1 MAKGLKGAFGRA
13 RHFHIALGAS
23 TILISGL
30 GAPAFAQVQQVPS
43 PTLTAPDLSQQSA
56 RAPAISV
63 TPGWK
68 SMVDVPSISPEAE
81 RTLQLKKQKALNQ
94 PATTAKQSSQTTAAL
109 SAATLS
115 VSQSTAQSPL
125 SITELARSL
134 KFDPDLIY
142 QFVHDNVA
150 FVPIYGVQK
159 GAVGALVDGAG
170 TPFDQAD
177 LMVQLLRASGFT
189 ANYMLG
195 EVYLTPAQFQS
206 WYGVDVSSACS
217 TWKVPAAGR
226 IPLFNYW
233 SQSYC
238 DAPMAAMRLT
248 HIWVKVNIGGTWYM
262 FDPSFKS
269 HTTVTGLSAATLA
282 SATGYNQTTFLTNAR
297 SGATITADY
306 AQNINR
312 TNIRSNLAT
321 YSNNL
326 VSYLKTN
333 KPDARLEDVIG
344 GRKIDPV
351 VGTLRQASLPYQYSG
366 STPTEMVSI
375 PDTYRVTLRV
385 QYQGIDQTFFS
396 DQLAGK
402 RLTITYT
409 ASNVPELRLDGAL
422 VASGTAPA
430 LNSWTNATLS
440 TNHQAYSDTGAN
452 ISIQPALFAAPDR
465 NYAIANAWGPTG
477 KGSIELHRRRIVAA
491 KAAGNADTSEPVLG
505 EVSTLIAANWTA
517 EITRMTDIHGQLAGT
532 VPLIHQ
538 NLGIAGQNGSPFVD
552 LGGNIWD
559 NPLKAYDS
567 ANEYKRFVASAILQ
581 AGHFSILEGQNIQEV
596 TGVSAVSTTKLFDIA
611 VTNGNKIYDATS
623 ANYTT
628 TVRPNLKLYQAGVLS
643 GIDSQVAGGWRII
656 TPEYGNLVENHYTGS
671 GYHGEKDNSGS
682 FFLFEFINGT
692 LSGGVAGTPGTPSG
706 SGVAD
711 NVAPPPIPDY
721 QANAGPI
728 DAFRGNYN
736 YNNTD
741 ISLGQPGTPGD
752 LSFVRQYSSGRGNK
766 DGALGL
772 GWTHNFAA
780 SAKSGTDAFQGMGDD
795 SGIDAAAA
803 ISEIFVSNDILSNPS
818 VTAIPLD
825 REVIARLAE
834 RWYGDQIIDNVVS
847 VNTGTSG
854 QLFVK
859 LADGSYNG
867 SQGNA
872 SKLTLT
878 AGLYSLETGNGTKA
892 SFDSVGNITSIV
904 APYGLTTS
912 FAYTSGNLTSVS
924 NNAARA
930 LTFGYTGTRIT
941 SVTDGTG
948 RSVGY
953 TYDTAGNLT
962 QFRNPLNNLF
972 TYSYSLPGQ
981 LYQMF
986 MPTAPSTAYLSNAYD
1001 SDSRLTT
1008 QVDGAGQVWSFYASG
1023 TRFETRDPLNNAN
1036 VVYLDEF
1043 GNQTKQIDARG
1054 FVTTYEYDG
1063 HNRLTRMVAP
1073 ELNEMRYT
1081 YDSRHNPTQ
1090 TRLIAKPGSGLTDI
1104 ISSAVFPTN
1113 CGTDFKTCNQPSSTT
1128 DAKGNQTDYTY
1139 NAATGLVATVT
1150 APAPTVGGIRPQ
1162 TRYTYAPTG
1171 GVTLLTAI
1179 SVCRTTASCSAG
1191 ADEVKT
1197 TIVNNTN
1204 LLPTSLTAAAG
1215 DNSLS
1220 ATTAFTYDTVGNR
1233 LTVDGPL
1240 SGTAD
1245 TTRTRYD
1252 AARQVIGVVGPD
1264 PDGAGAGIPKAQRF
1278 TYNVDGR
1285 ATISEA
1291 GTVTSQTDAAWA
1303 AFSVQQQ
1310 LAITYD
1316 AVGRA
1321 VKQEVKSGGTTYALT
1336 QTSYDIASRV
1346 DCTAVRMDPA
1356 QWASQ
1361 TNACAAQTTGSNG
1374 ADRISKRIYDAA
1386 SNVTQLQLGVGT
1398 TIVSNE
1404 VTNTYSNNGVLVTVK
1419 DGENNLTTYVYDGF
1433 DRLSK
1438 TRFPSP
1444 TQGANSSSTTD
1455 YEQLTYDANN
1465 NITQKRLRDGKL
1477 IGFAFD
1483 NLNRATTK
1491 TPPTPEF
1498 PVNYT
1503 YDLLGRALTVTRPG
1517 DSTTQTFAYDALGR
1531 LTSETQPYGS
1541 MSWQYDLA
1549 GRRTRATW
1557 NDGFYVTYDYDAA
1570 NRMTAIREN
1579 GAASGIGVLATFAY
1593 DNLGRRTNIT
1603 RGNGATTSYS
1613 YDVVSRLTS
1622 LTQDLTGTANDI
1634 IIGSMSYNPA
1644 SQLANQQRSNDT
1656 YAWNGHYNVNRNYT
1670 VNGLNQMTASGAVAL
1685 GFDGR
1690 GNLTT
1695 SGTNTYTYTVE
1706 NRLTT
1711 ATGSITANYDA
1722 LGRLKEYTSS
1732 GTTRFVYDGSQ
1743 MATEVSTAGVIL
1755 RRYIWGPGNDEALVW
1770 YEGNSTIDRRW
1781 LHVDERGSVIAVSD
1795 STGSMTGINRY
1806 DEFGIPGSTNIGRFQ
1821 YTGQAW
1827 LSGLGMYYYKA
1838 RLYSPTLGRFM
1849 QTDPI
1854 GYGDGI
1860 NWYNYA
1866 SGDPVNMVDPT
1877 GLGGQGSGFY
1887 GPNDIVVTA
1896 PRPSP
1901 TLNLPTFS
1909 FPSVRP
1915 PINFVPYPLSRPS
1928 ASPSNPNGVNSKTDN
1943 SDEIVVTATKDRSL
1957 SKTEK
1962 DFFRSYGYPY
1972 KLLDN
1977 VTLHFGIPWYV
1988 PGDADGFTRSST
2000 DIYLKDLSS
2009 AVSSAGQAGL
2019 IGHELYH
2026 AWEFYTGALTGP
2038 KYLYNNAF
2046 TGYYNNPFEVRA
2058 REWQKYVTSGYCQR
2072 IGC

>member
-1 MAKGLKGAFGRA
+1 MASELMGVRIRA
-13 RHFHIALGAS
+13 RRLYIALGTS

-30 GAPAFAQVQQVPS
+30 GAPASAQVQPQSAPI
-43 PTLTAPDLSQQSA
+43 LTAPVLSQQSA
-56 RAPAISV
+56 ADPAFSV

-68 SMVDVPSISPEAE
+68 SMINVPSISPEAE
-81 RTLQLKKQKALNQ
+81 RALQSKKQKALGQ
-94 PATTAKQSSQTTAAL
+94 PTISAKQSSQTTSVMA
-109 SAATLS
+109 AATLS
-115 VSQSTAQSPL
+115 TSQSTAQSPL

-159 GAVGALVDGAG
+159 GSVGALVDGAG
-170 TPFDQAD
+170 TSFDQAD
-177 LMVQLLRASGFT
+177 LMIQLLRASGYT

-206 WYGVDVSSACS
+206 WYGVSVSSACS
-217 TWKVPAAGR
+217 TWKVPASGR

-248 HIWVKVNIGGTWYM
+248 HMWVKVNIGGSWYV

-269 HTTVTGLSAATLA
+269 HTTVAGLSSATLT
-282 SATGYNQTTFLTNAR
+282 SAMGYNQNTFLTNAR

-326 VSYLKTN
+326 VSYLRTN
-333 KPDARLEDVIG
+333 KPDAHLEDVIG

-409 ASNVPELRLDGAL
+409 ASNVPELRLDGTL

-440 TNHQAYSDTGAN
+440 TNHQAYSDTAAN

-477 KGSIELHRRRIVAA
+477 KGAIELRRRRIVAA
-491 KAAGNADTSEPVLG
+491 KASGGADTSEQVLG

-532 VPLIHQ
+532 FPLIHQ

-559 NPLKAYDS
+559 NPLKSYDS
-567 ANEYKRFVASAILQ
+567 TNEYSRFISSAVLQ

-623 ANYTT
+623 ANYNTA
-628 TVRPNLKLYQAGVLS
+628 VRPNLKSYYASVLS
-643 GIDSQVAGGWRII
+643 GIDSQIAGGWRII
-656 TPEYGNLVENHYTGS
+656 TPEYGNLVENQYTGS
-671 GYHGEKDNSGS
+671 GYHAEKEASGG
-682 FFLFEFINGT
+682 FFLFEFIHGT

-706 SGVAD
+706 SSVAD

-741 ISLGQPGTPGD
+741 INLGQSGTPGD
-752 LSFVRQYSSGRGNK
+752 LSFVRQYNSGRGNK

-780 SAKSGTDAFQGMGDD
+780 SAKIGTDAFQGMGDD
-795 SGIDAAAA
+795 SGIDAASA
-803 ISEIFVSNDILSNPS
+803 ITEIFVSNDILSNPA

-854 QLFVK
+854 QLFTK

-867 SQGNA
+867 SQGNP

-878 AGLYSLETGNGTKA
+878 AGLYTLESGNGTKA
-892 SFDSVGNITSIV
+892 NFDSVGNITSIV

-912 FAYTSGNLTSVS
+912 FAYTSGKLTSVS
-924 NNAARA
+924 NNAGRA

-948 RSVGY
+948 RSIGY
-953 TYDTAGNLT
+953 TYDSGGNLT
-962 QFRNPLNNLF
+962 QFRNPLNNQF

-986 MPTAPSTAYLSNAYD
+986 MPTAPSTAFLSNAYD
-1001 SDSRLTT
+1001 SDSRLRT
-1008 QVDGAGQVWSFYASG
+1008 QVDAAGQVWSFYASG
-1023 TRFETRDPLNNAN
+1023 TRFETRDPLNNPN

-1043 GNQTKQIDARG
+1043 GNQTKQIDPRG
-1054 FVTTYEYDG
+1054 FITAYEYDG

-1073 ELNEMRYT
+1073 ELNETRYT

-1090 TRLIAKPGSGLTDI
+1090 TRLIAKPGSGLADI
-1104 ISSAVFPTN
+1104 ITSAVFPTS
-1113 CGTDFKTCNQPSSTT
+1113 CGTDFKTCNQPTSTM
-1128 DAKGNQTDYTY
+1128 DAKGYQTDYTY
-1139 NAATGLVATVT
+1139 NASTGLAATVT
-1150 APAPTVGGIRPQ
+1150 APAPTTGGTRPQ
-1162 TRYTYAPTG
+1162 TRYSYTATG
-1171 GVTLLTAI
+1171 GVSLLTGI
-1179 SVCRTTASCSAG
+1179 SVCRTAASCTGG

-1204 LLPTSLTAAAG
+1204 LLPTSVTVAAG

-1220 ATTAFTYDTVGNR
+1220 AITAFTYDTIGNR

-1240 SGTAD
+1240 SGTTD
-1245 TTRTRYD
+1245 TARTRYD
-1252 AARQVIGVVGPD
+1252 AARQIVGVVAPD
-1264 PDGAGAGIPKAQRF
+1264 PDGAGPGIPKAQRL

-1285 ATISEA
+1285 VTSSES
-1291 GTVTSQTDAAWA
+1291 GTVASQTDAAWA
-1303 AFSVQQQ
+1303 AFSSQQQ
-1310 LAITYD
+1310 LAVSYD
-1316 AVGRA
+1316 AVGRP

-1346 DCTAVRMDPA
+1346 DCVAVRMDPA

-1361 TNACAAQTTGSNG
+1361 TNVCAAQTTGPNG

-1386 SNVTQLQLGVGT
+1386 GNVTQIQMGVGT
-1398 TIVSNE
+1398 TIVTNE
-1404 VTNTYSNNGVLVTVK
+1404 VTNTYSNNGLQATVK
-1419 DGENNLTTYVYDGF
+1419 DGQNNLTTYVYDGF
-1433 DRLSK
+1433 DRLSR
-1438 TRFPSP
+1438 TRFPKP
-1444 TQGANSSSTTD
+1444 AQGANSSSTTD
-1455 YEQLTYDANN
+1455 YEQLTYDANS
-1465 NITQKRLRDGKL
+1465 NITQKRLRGGNL

-1483 NLNRATTK
+1483 NLNRLKTK
-1491 TPPTPEF
+1491 TPATPEF

-1503 YDLLGRALTVTRPG
+1503 YDLLGRALTVSRPG
-1517 DSTTQTFAYDALGR
+1517 DSTTQTFTYDALGR
-1531 LTSETQPYGS
+1531 TTSETQPYGS

-1557 NDGFYVTYDYDAA
+1557 NDGFYVSYDYDVA

-1579 GAASGIGVLATFAY
+1579 GAASGVGVLASFYY
-1593 DNLGRRTNIT
+1593 DNLGRRTSLV
-1603 RGNGATTSYS
+1603 RGNGTATYYA
-1613 YDVVSRLTS
+1613 YDAVSRLS
-1622 LTQDLTGTANDI
+1622 GLTQDLTGTTNDI
-1634 IIGSMSYNPA
+1634 NIGSMSYNPA
-1644 SQLANQQRSNDT
+1644 SQIISQQRSNDT

-1670 VNGLNQMTASGAVAL
+1670 VNGLNQMTASGTVAL
-1685 GFDGR
+1685 GYDGR
-1690 GNLTT
+1690 GNITT

-1706 NRLTT
+1706 NRLAT

-1722 LGRLKEYTSS
+1722 LGRLKDYTSS

-1743 MATEVSTAGVIL
+1743 MANEVSTAGVIL
-1755 RRYIWGPGNDEALVW
+1755 RRYIWGQGNDEALVW
-1770 YEGNSTIDRRW
+1770 YEGNSTTDRRW
-1781 LHVDERGSVIAVSD
+1781 LHADERGSVIAVTD
-1795 STGSMTGINRY
+1795 STGAMTAINRY

-1854 GYGDGI
+1854 GYRDGI
-1860 NWYNYA
+1860 NWYNYVG
-1866 SGDPVNMVDPT
+1866 SDPVNMTDPS
-1877 GLGGQGSGFY
+1877 GLGGLGSGY
-1887 GPNDIVVTA
+1887 GYNDIVVTGTKYQPPA
-1896 PRPSP
+1896 IQPIRIPVSPRPITITIPSTQPSP
-1901 TLNLPTFS
+1901 PVAKPNNGDLNGDGKLS
-1909 FPSVRP
+1909 LNEANDHWRDGDGE
-1915 PINFVPYPLSRPS
+1915 PLSVD
-1928 ASPSNPNGVNSKTDN
+1928 ASK
-1943 SDEIVVTATKDRSL
+1943 L
-1957 SKTEK
+1957 S
-1962 DFFRSYGYPY
+1962 
-1972 KLLDN
+1972 
-1977 VTLHFGIPWYV
+1977 VTLEGPQPEIGGKVIGSVTGTSDWLVFGRVQLERTGANSYRIMP
-1988 PGDADGFTRSST
+1988 
-2000 DIYLKDLSS
+2000 
-2009 AVSSAGQAGL
+2009 
-2019 IGHELYH
+2019 ELYDFDIKSWNSIGNIGRNIETYIGRGY
-2026 AWEFYTGALTGP
+2026 AGSGA
-2038 KYLYNNAF
+2038 
-2046 TGYYNNPFEVRA
+2046 PFETQFYGSPNVIP
-2058 REWQKYVTSGYCQR
+2058 QGYCPGR
-2072 IGC
+2072 GGNHPC